1 MSPPFDTE
9 SPGYLLA
16 QVCRLHHARA
26 RAALEALGLYHGQPP
41 VLHFLQEED
50 GLAHGALAV
59 RLGVTPATMTTMLQR
74 MEKAGWVIRRPD
86 PADQRVSRA
95 YLTEAGRAI
104 IVEMDAALQR
114 LDDEAIAGFTLEE
127 RLLFR
132 RFLLQTRDNLTASG
146 APKRLPASRQ

>member
-1 MSPPFDTE
+1 MSPPFNTE
-9 SPGYLLA
+9 SPGFLLA
-16 QVCRLHHARA
+16 QVCRLHHTRA
-26 RAALEALGLYHGQPP
+26 RAALDSLGLFRGQPP
-41 VLHFLQEED
+41 VLHLLHEED
-50 GLAHGALAV
+50 GLAHGALAT
-59 RLGVTPATMTTMLQR
+59 RLGVTPATVTKMLRR

-114 LDDEAIAGFTLEE
+114 LDEEAISGFTLEE

-132 RFLLQTRDNLTASG
+132 RFLLQARDNLLAAG
-146 APKRLPASRQ
+146 DAASRQ